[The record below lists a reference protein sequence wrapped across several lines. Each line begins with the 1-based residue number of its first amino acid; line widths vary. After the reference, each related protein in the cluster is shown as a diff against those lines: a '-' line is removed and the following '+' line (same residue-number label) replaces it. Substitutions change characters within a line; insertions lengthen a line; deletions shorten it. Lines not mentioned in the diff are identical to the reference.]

1 MSERKHTNDKL
12 ISDCENII
20 ADMVCSRCRQ
30 SQNKDACKT
39 HGKKCREM
47 YRQEATAI
55 YEKHI
60 RPLQEQ
66 LRFRYIIEWVL
77 CVVIAILLVAGHCG
91 DDRKH
96 ILQDDRKHILQDAI
110 NLFMETFS
118 LENIRGQVETAI
130 VVAEAE
136 ETAQQVVS
144 VAERTIVTGQDRP
157 VQVQMQPI
165 PIRKSVRKDTI
176 VRISLAPVSDRLNR
190 VNLLLQSQGR
200 KLQGRLDYL
209 PSKRLMRLYNIT
221 AANPEAYFR
230 VRYDAGRLIFDRQI
244 PKEAIHGF

>member
-20 ADMVCSRCRQ
+20 ADIVCSRCRQ

-60 RPLQEQ
+60 QPLQEQ

-77 CVVIAILLVAGHCG
+77 CIVIAILLVAGHCG
-91 DDRKH
+91 DNRRH
-96 ILQDDRKHILQDAI
+96 LLQDAI

-190 VNLLLQSQGR
+190 VNLLLQSQDR

-209 PSKRLMRLYNIT
+209 TSKRLMRLYNIT

>member
-20 ADMVCSRCRQ
+20 ADIVCSRCRQ

-60 RPLQEQ
+60 QPLQEQ
-66 LRFRYIIEWVL
+66 LRFRYIIEWIL
-77 CVVIAILLVAGHCG
+77 CVVIAILLLAGYSG
-91 DDRKH
+91 SGKQH
-96 ILQDDRKHILQDAI
+96 ILEGAI
-110 NLFMETFS
+110 DLFMETFS

-190 VNLLLQSQGR
+190 VNLLLQSQDR

-209 PSKRLMRLYNIT
+209 TSKRLMRLYNIT